1 MVWVET
7 GRDKMR
13 VRPFFWV
20 LLTIVCVGI
29 LSFAA
34 LVSVHNAVPM
44 QARIDQ
50 VLTVAHASTLV
61 RLHLA
66 DPEGMPIDQASVIP
80 QVSMPA
86 MPMGPQRTSVQALG
100 RGVYLARISFS
111 MSGLWNIDI
120 IAHADGFAPA
130 RQSLQLMVT

>member
-1 MVWVET
+1 
-7 GRDKMR
+7 MR

-29 LSFAA
+29 LAFAA
-34 LVSVHNAVPM
+34 TVSVHNAVPM

-50 VLTVAHASTLV
+50 VAEVAHASTFV
-61 RLHLA
+61 RLYLS
-66 DPEGMPIDQASVIP
+66 DPEGMPIDQASVVP

-100 RGVYLARISFS
+100 QGIYLARISFS

-120 IAHADGFAPA
+120 IVHADGFAPA
-130 RQSLQLMVT
+130 HRSLQLIVT